1 MYQSSRLCPCMD
13 RIKRFSMNIMSLLQ
27 PLVISASAIA
37 FATSAHAIPPRP
49 VDGKYSTY
57 NSVESNLPIELV
69 IKRGKVVYA
78 RWRPVAGCNL
88 SDPQD
93 SRSCIKIQSQLKALD
108 KCTLIWSILWEENY
122 YKRVTLRRDS
132 CSS

>member
-1 MYQSSRLCPCMD
+1 MD

-37 FATSAHAIPPRP
+37 FATSAHAIPPKP
-49 VDGKYSTY
+49 IDGKYSTY
-57 NSVESNLPIELV
+57 NSAESNLPIELV
-69 IKRGKVVYA
+69 IKGGKVVYA
-78 RWRPVAGCNL
+78 KWRPVAGCNL

-93 SRSCIKIQSQLKALD
+93 ERSCSKIQSQLAIID
-108 KCTLIWSILWEENY
+108 KCTLKWSILWEENY
-122 YKRVTLRRDS
+122 YKRVTIRRDS